1 MAALAAAEAAV
12 ASSAASTA
20 TTTKATN
27 SLVGAPDI
35 TDDVT
40 EAITYRTQGF
50 HKKGVFRW
58 IIDNYSHLPQKP
70 KKRTFT
76 KKFNLCGHQWQLSV
90 TPGGEKSD
98 SSELF
103 MSVYL
108 WYQGDEEI
116 ETAATIQLVDLNEHD
131 RFKIQHKMT
140 RVMAPYDDDRNGISK
155 ARGWAEFAPV
165 SYIRHFAKND
175 RIVLELQLQ
184 VKGDAIHTLQK
195 ASSFRGSAETALAR
209 TDTKLHKDFSNLLT
223 TGNFHDITFEVDGAN
238 FAAHKAIIA
247 IRSPVLAA
255 MFAHNTM
262 ESAGGTIPIKDMQAG
277 IFEEI
282 LKYIYSAA
290 CSFEHPELLL
300 AAADRFCLVDLC
312 EQCAERLLSSLT
324 VDNVSDRLILG
335 HDHTVKQLKRGCLT
349 FIRDNAEAVL
359 NSDGYKRLREAR
371 PLLPAE
377 ILETIYLK
385 ATTQS
390 RKSKASNAYE
400 DSGSAANTSN
410 AKRKRLHSFDEMD
423 ARSTNG
429 DGADDEA
436 DSESEW
442 VS

>member
-1 MAALAAAEAAV
+1 
-12 ASSAASTA
+12 
-20 TTTKATN
+20 
-27 SLVGAPDI
+27 
-35 TDDVT
+35 
-40 EAITYRTQGF
+40 
-50 HKKGVFRW
+50 
-58 IIDNYSHLPQKP
+58 
-70 KKRTFT
+70 
-76 KKFNLCGHQWQLSV
+76 
-90 TPGGEKSD
+90 
-98 SSELF
+98 

-195 ASSFRGSAETALAR
+195 ASTFRGATGTPLAR
-209 TDTKLHKDFSNLLT
+209 TDTKLHKDFSNLLR
-223 TGNFHDITFEVDGAN
+223 TGNFHDIAFEVEGAQ
-238 FAAHKAIIA
+238 FPAHKAIIA
-247 IRSPVLAA
+247 VRSPVLAA
-255 MFAHNTM
+255 MFAHNTV
-262 ESAGGTIPIKDMQAG
+262 ESAGGAIPIMDMQAG
-277 IFEEI
+277 IFAEI

-335 HDHTVKQLKRGCLT
+335 HDHTVKQLKRGCLAY
-349 FIRDNAEAVL
+349 IRDNAEAVL
-359 NSDGYKRLREAR
+359 NSDGYRRLREAR
-371 PLLPAE
+371 PQLPAE

-385 ATTQS
+385 STSHS
-390 RKSKASNAYE
+390 RKTKASNAYE
-400 DSGSAANTSN
+400 DPGTEGAL
-410 AKRKRLHSFDEMD
+410 AKKRRRRSFDED
-423 ARSTNG
+423 SRATSV

-442 VS
+442 VN